1 MEVIEKAPAK
11 INLGLDILHKRSD
24 GYHEVNMVMASID
37 LADKVTL
44 CPLATDE
51 ILIESDCSFLPLD
64 ERNHVYQAAKLV
76 KDTYQVTKG
85 VHIKID
91 KKIPV
96 AAGLAGGSSDAA
108 ATFRGLNKLWELN
121 LSLDELVALGEAIG
135 SDVPYCV
142 EGGTRLATGRGECL
156 SCLPEVPPC
165 WVIVVKPPVSVS
177 TWTVFT
183 DLIVDD
189 LDHPDIASLKQ
200 AIELKDYQEMVKHMG
215 NSLEKATITKC
226 PMVAQIKN
234 KMMDFG
240 ADAAVMSGSG
250 PTVFALCDK
259 YSRAQRVYNGVKGF
273 CNEVYLVRTLKS

>member
-44 CPLATDE
+44 CSLESDE
-51 ILIESDCSFLPLD
+51 ILVETDCSFLPLD
-64 ERNHVYQAAKLV
+64 ERNHVFQAAKLV
-76 KDTYQVTKG
+76 KERYGITKG

-108 ATFRGLNKLWELN
+108 ATFRGLNRLWELD
-121 LSLDELVALGEAIG
+121 LSIEELTLLGEAIG

-165 WVIVVKPPVSVS
+165 WVVVVKPPVSVS
-177 TWTVFT
+177 TWKVFT
-183 DLIVDD
+183 DLAVDE
-189 LDHPDIASLKQ
+189 LEHPDIDALKKG
-200 AIELKDYQEMVKHMG
+200 IEAGDYQEMVRHMG
-215 NSLEKATITKC
+215 NSLEKATIDRC
-226 PMVAQIKN
+226 PMVAQIKR
-234 KMMDFG
+234 KLLDFG

-250 PTVFALCDK
+250 PTVFALCQK
-259 YSRAQRVYNGVKGF
+259 YSRAQRVFNGVKGF
-273 CNEVYLVRTLKS
+273 CDEVYLVRTLKS